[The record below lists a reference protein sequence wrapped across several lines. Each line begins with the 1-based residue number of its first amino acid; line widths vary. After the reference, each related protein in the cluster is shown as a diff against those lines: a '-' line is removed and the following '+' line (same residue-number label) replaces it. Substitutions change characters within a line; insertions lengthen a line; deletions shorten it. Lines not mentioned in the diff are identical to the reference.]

1 MVIYTDGMASRQT
14 DKNSSETRVYK
25 YALRSREP
33 FPEEAIKELRRANDL
48 WNRLVDIDCDNQR
61 RWKEAYSD
69 VSPILQQLHQDLE
82 HLKDAIHHAYRDLK
96 QKRMLEQ
103 TRSAKESPAVKDAQ
117 NTINDLKSKRSALYA
132 EIKETK
138 ASVKDLIDTQNL
150 KETYNNDIRKACQ
163 VKQCQI
169 YSQTADEIARDFA
182 TARDRVFKTPEAK
195 LQKHRFDGTG
205 YFNFRFRENDAKK
218 DGIRFQNLF
227 AGNKASE
234 KRFEFTG
241 RWPHGRKEK
250 LGLRATLAGG
260 AKKHNKITHDFI
272 VTYHR
277 PIPED
282 GIIQNGKIV
291 RRRIGDRF
299 EL

>member
-1 MVIYTDGMASRQT
+1 MVIYTDGIASRQT

-117 NTINDLKSKRSALYA
+117 NTIK
-132 EIKETK
+132 
-138 ASVKDLIDTQNL
+138 
-150 KETYNNDIRKACQ
+150 
-163 VKQCQI
+163 
-169 YSQTADEIARDFA
+169 
-182 TARDRVFKTPEAK
+182 
-195 LQKHRFDGTG
+195 
-205 YFNFRFRENDAKK
+205 
-218 DGIRFQNLF
+218 
-227 AGNKASE
+227 
-234 KRFEFTG
+234 
-241 RWPHGRKEK
+241 
-250 LGLRATLAGG
+250 
-260 AKKHNKITHDFI
+260 
-272 VTYHR
+272 
-277 PIPED
+277 
-282 GIIQNGKIV
+282 
-291 RRRIGDRF
+291 
-299 EL
+299 